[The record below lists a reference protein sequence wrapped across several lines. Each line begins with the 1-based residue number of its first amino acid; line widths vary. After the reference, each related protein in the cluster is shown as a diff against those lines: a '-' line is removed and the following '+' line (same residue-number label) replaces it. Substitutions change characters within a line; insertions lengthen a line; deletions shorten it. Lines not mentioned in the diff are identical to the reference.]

1 MLLLVLEAVPLT
13 GVGPQHRPIIRS
25 LRLWAAHDGRAATHY
40 RVQIFGIWLDTG
52 ASRARFSREA
62 AGVRFP
68 LVRATDGRV
77 GAMLVPSASP
87 EKQIYGRDRTLC

>member
-1 MLLLVLEAVPLT
+1 MM
-13 GVGPQHRPIIRS
+13 GRNIGPS
-25 LRLWAAHDGRAATHY
+25 SAACVYGRRMMDGAATHY

-52 ASRARFSREA
+52 VSRARFSREA

-68 LVRATDGRV
+68 LVRAADGRV
-77 GAMLVPSASP
+77 AAMLVPSASP